1 MLVSRPTVLE
11 HMPLESLQ
19 HENVL
24 SDILLRATLIHHKD
38 VLSPVHLRDEVYAE
52 FHHFDKVA
60 GVKVYLYLSYCRVST
75 LLYFPK
81 NFYILTTLLYFPII
95 DLNSYKFLYFYKN
108 YNG

>member
-1 MLVSRPTVLE
+1 MKVLRCENMVAMMDEWCHWARFPYMVMDINMLVSRPTVLE

-38 VLSPVHLRDEVYAE
+38 VLSPIHLRDEVYAE

-60 GVKVYLYLSYCRVST
+60 GVKV
-75 LLYFPK
+75 
-81 NFYILTTLLYFPII
+81 
-95 DLNSYKFLYFYKN
+95 
-108 YNG
+108 